1 MAILYRAKENNPI
14 VFRGKKAG
22 LSRTDIARAL
32 NVSNLTLR
40 EWIHNPY
47 LIRFGDL
54 LTLAGLFSMSVE
66 ELVYIL
72 VRNKPNVDARL
83 SKEKNGKWYIES
95 IREKHK

>member
-14 VFRGKKAG
+14 VFQGKKAG

-40 EWIHNPY
+40 EWINNPY

-54 LTLAGLFSMSVE
+54 LTLAGLFGMSIE

-83 SKEKNGKWYIES
+83 SKQKEGKWYIES